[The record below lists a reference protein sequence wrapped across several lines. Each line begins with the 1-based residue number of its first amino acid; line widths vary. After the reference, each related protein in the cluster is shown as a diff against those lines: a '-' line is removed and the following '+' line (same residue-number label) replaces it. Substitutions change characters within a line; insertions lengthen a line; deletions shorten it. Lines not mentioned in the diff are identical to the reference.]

1 MRLYTSVALALALVL
16 GPGLAIAGDLEAG
29 LKFYKEGNYADAAR
43 LLALSGKQGS
53 AQAQA
58 LLGWMYLHG
67 EGVAQDPAQAASWLR
82 KAALQGNA
90 GAQFNLGQLYTNGT
104 GVTRD
109 FKQALEWFEK
119 AGAQGDPRAQ
129 YNAGVIYV
137 NAQGVGQNYVEAYKW
152 FSLAQ
157 ARGNEPATKAK
168 AFVEAK
174 MSRKDLDEALKRTD
188 KWTREHGQ
196 KR

>member
-1 MRLYTSVALALALVL
+1 MRRNTRIALALALVL
-16 GPGLAIAGDLEAG
+16 SAGLAVAGDLEAG
-29 LKFYKEGNYADAAR
+29 LKSYKEGEYADAAR
-43 LLALSGKQGS
+43 FLARSGNQGS

-58 LLGWMYLHG
+58 LMGWMYLHG

-104 GVTRD
+104 GVIRD

-119 AGAQGDPRAQ
+119 AAGQGDPRAQ

-152 FSLAQ
+152 FALAQ
-157 ARGNEPATKAK
+157 ARGSEPAAKAK
-168 AFVEAK
+168 AYVETK
-174 MSRKDLDEALKRTD
+174 MSRKDLDEGLERAD
-188 KWTREHGQ
+188 KWSREHGQ